1 MLDRPDDGHDQHE
14 LGQDAHDQVHDVRG
28 VHPAL
33 EGGEVARRIAALF
46 VLAHTDV
53 RAVAV
58 VVRVPVVGAPLD
70 LGPKVLADGAGEP
83 RQGGK
88 AVEAA
93 GGAGAGWAGRLART
107 PGRRSARGPGRG
119 RRSWRSRCSCRRAG
133 CRGSSRR
140 CTRSAGCSSS
150 RSTSCG
156 AVCQPSARSPCARAR
171 KFQATRTLQHRRRLL
186 DAFVL
191 VRVGQER
198 PLPRAFGARHNVFF
212 GGVEMA
218 PCSYN
223 TTALYDSTK
232 FAVTPYNSHS
242 ATLLTNKVD
251 SITIQYSGS
260 LFPGGIN
267 VTARR
272 PSSCQRSSAPR

>member
-93 GGAGAGWAGRLART
+93 GGAGAGLAGRRRRGVGGAAGSHAWQKECART
-107 PGRRSARGPGRG
+107 GSGPEKLEEPMLMPK
-119 RRSWRSRCSCRRAG
+119 SR
-133 CRGSSRR
+133 
-140 CTRSAGCSSS
+140 
-150 RSTSCG
+150 
-156 AVCQPSARSPCARAR
+156 
-171 KFQATRTLQHRRRLL
+171 
-186 DAFVL
+186 
-191 VRVGQER
+191 
-198 PLPRAFGARHNVFF
+198 
-212 GGVEMA
+212 M
-218 PCSYN
+218 
-223 TTALYDSTK
+223 
-232 FAVTPYNSHS
+232 
-242 ATLLTNKVD
+242 
-251 SITIQYSGS
+251 
-260 LFPGGIN
+260 
-267 VTARR
+267 
-272 PSSCQRSSAPR
+272 

>member
-1 MLDRPDDGHDQHE
+1 MHPICRLQQQPQHF
-14 LGQDAHDQVHDVRG
+14 LWGCM
-28 VHPAL
+28 PT
-33 EGGEVARRIAALF
+33 I
-46 VLAHTDV
+46 
-53 RAVAV
+53 
-58 VVRVPVVGAPLD
+58 P
-70 LGPKVLADGAGEP
+70 
-83 RQGGK
+83 
-88 AVEAA
+88 
-93 GGAGAGWAGRLART
+93 
-107 PGRRSARGPGRG
+107 RG
-119 RRSWRSRCSCRRAG
+119 RRVPAQC
-133 CRGSSRR
+133 
-140 CTRSAGCSSS
+140 
-150 RSTSCG
+150 
-156 AVCQPSARSPCARAR
+156 
-171 KFQATRTLQHRRRLL
+171 KFQATRTWQHRH
-186 DAFVL
+186 AFVL